1 MSILRRMESPVA
13 RPSCVPRLPVFAIA
27 CWALAIVTLTQL
39 LVAAAALAARFEQA
53 RESRVVIKEV
63 VKPMVLRV
71 PVPSADPGDAVVSR
85 PVERQSR
92 VPATPA
98 TPTAPAAA
106 PAASAPTVPQIAD
119 ARGERL
125 LREAR
130 AARVAGDMGLAVMKL
145 EEAMSANDDEPNL
158 LYEMGVVH
166 EQMGI
171 FDKAGD
177 YYQRVWDMG
186 LPRAGQLYHLAAAK
200 LRDGFEQPG
209 DLLGKL
215 SLGRVRI
222 FKQEKHATGQRA
234 ILTIPVQ
241 KSPAEEIDLDQLTIS
256 VRFFNRRESGEVVE
270 LENKSW
276 VAQQWVSEPFDWA
289 GGEEF
294 LRMIYTIPH
303 AANDADDFGTAGLSY
318 HGQVVS
324 LMYKGEVLDVQ
335 AWPRDLAARTAG
347 GLASGEQPPEFLD
360 MLPADFDPD
369 LPLLPPLT
377 D

>member
-1 MSILRRMESPVA
+1 MESPVA
-13 RPSCVPRLPVFAIA
+13 PSSRVPRFPVFAIA
-27 CWALAIVTLTQL
+27 CWALGIVTLTQL
-39 LVAAAALAARFEQA
+39 LIAAAALAARFEQA
-53 RESRVVIKEV
+53 RESRVVVKEV

-71 PVPSADPGDAVVSR
+71 PVPSADPADAVVSR
-85 PVERQSR
+85 PLERESR
-92 VPATPA
+92 L
-98 TPTAPAAA
+98 
-106 PAASAPTVPQIAD
+106 PAASVTPAVPAPVAAASTPAVPQIAD
-119 ARGERL
+119 PRGERL

-145 EEAMSANDDEPNL
+145 EEAMSASDDEPNL

-186 LPRAGQLYHLAAAK
+186 LQRAGQLYHLAAVK

-222 FKQEKHATGQRA
+222 FKQDGHATGQRA

-256 VRFFNRRESGEVVE
+256 VRFFNRRDSGEVVE

-294 LRMIYTIPH
+294 LRMIYTIPN
-303 AANDADDFGTAGLSY
+303 AASGADDFGSAGLSY

-335 AWPRDLAARTAG
+335 AWPRDLAARNAG
-347 GLASGEQPPEFLD
+347 GIAPGEQPPEFLD
-360 MLPADFDPD
+360 VLPADFDPD

-377 D
+377 E